1 MDDQE
6 PRTAMQRRTLLRAL
20 ALGPMAAPALAQI
33 AGGRAIRIIVPLT
46 PGSPTDAVA
55 RLVAQK
61 LGPLLNQTFIVENK
75 PGANGVIA
83 VQELMRSPADGS
95 TLFFGS
101 VSIFAINVPLVRNL
115 PYDPRRDFTPISTVY
130 SNNHAWVANP
140 AVPVRTMAELVAH
153 ARSHP
158 GKLNVGIGSTLVQ
171 VQVAWFEKMAGVE
184 FLKVPY
190 SSVST
195 NITDLLSG
203 TLDLMLLD
211 MGTSITYAKEG
222 RIRVLGTSPLKRNPL
237 TPDWP
242 AVSETLPGYDVNS
255 WAALVGPPGLPRELA
270 MRLSEAIARIL
281 QQADVIES
289 LAKTGGV
296 PMPMTPDAL
305 KGFINSEVNKFVS
318 IARDAKLEPL

>member
-1 MDDQE
+1 
-6 PRTAMQRRTLLRAL
+6 MQRRTFLEAL
-20 ALGPMAAPALAQI
+20 ALTSLAAPAVAQI
-33 AGGRAIRIIVPLT
+33 AGGKAVRIIVPLS

-55 RLVAQK
+55 RLVGQK
-61 LGPLLNQTFIVENK
+61 LGPVLNQSIIVENK

-130 SNNHAWVANP
+130 SNNHAWVVNP
-140 AVPVRTMAELVAH
+140 SVPVRTIAELIAH
-153 ARSHP
+153 AKAHP
-158 GKLNVGIGSTLVQ
+158 GKVSVGVGSTLVQ
-171 VQVAWFEKMAGVE
+171 VQVASFEKMAGVE

-195 NITDLLSG
+195 NITDLLGG
-203 TLDLMLLD
+203 TLNVMLLD
-211 MGTSITYAKEG
+211 MGSAITYAKEG
-222 RIRVLGTSPLKRNPL
+222 KIRVLGTSPLKRNPL

-242 AVSETLPGYDVNS
+242 AVSETLPGYDITTWS
-255 WAALVGPPGLPRELA
+255 ALVGPAGMRREMA
-270 MRLSEAIARIL
+270 ARLSEAIALIL
-281 QQADVIES
+281 HQPDVIEA

-296 PMPMTPDAL
+296 PTPMTPDAL
-305 KGFINSEVNKFVS
+305 KAHINSEVNKFVT